1 MGKRQ
6 QREYTFAE
14 IVVRDMITNLIQGR
28 FKWSGLPER
37 LTSEQLERFICLW
50 DANGLAVGFSDPVG
64 GPMLLPGYPSGAFDI
79 YWLPRSYTVTG
90 ADYDR
95 VIDSDNCVP
104 FYNDSSRTGL
114 FPIFDDTIHQM
125 ARCWSAMA
133 YNLEQQK
140 NPIVFSGTKEEI
152 ESLKEANRR
161 RLEYE
166 SVIGVTASAMSTI
179 ETAKR
184 FFPTRTEFEG
194 AAYIEHYNQ
203 ILNRFLTVC
212 GINNQPIQKR
222 ERLISGETTANNQLI
237 TFYRDSAIR
246 AREEAA
252 NAYNKLFGASLNVE
266 WRGGEILET
275 VGSDESGVPNIQRT
289 GISGNAVSGSGE

>member
-1 MGKRQ
+1 
-6 QREYTFAE
+6 
-14 IVVRDMITNLIQGR
+14 
-28 FKWSGLPER
+28 
-37 LTSEQLERFICLW
+37 
-50 DANGLAVGFSDPVG
+50 
-64 GPMLLPGYPSGAFDI
+64 
-79 YWLPRSYTVTG
+79 
-90 ADYDR
+90 
-95 VIDSDNCVP
+95 
-104 FYNDSSRTGL
+104 
-114 FPIFDDTIHQM
+114 
-125 ARCWSAMA
+125 MA

-222 ERLISGETTANNQLI
+222 ERLVSGETTANNQLI

-275 VGSDESGVPNIQRT
+275 VGSDESGVPSIQRT
-289 GISGNAVSGSGE
+289 GIPGNAVPGSGE